1 MAYGIVA
8 NVRDMGMVFAV
19 FYAGILINSAISPQL
34 MLQTQLFATAAVD
47 LTTGVHGVVIFGAIL
62 SALMA
67 LLSFTCV
74 KNKKTVVSN

>member
-1 MAYGIVA
+1 
-8 NVRDMGMVFAV
+8 MGMVFAV
-19 FYAGILINSAISPQL
+19 FYTWILINSAIYPQL
-34 MLQTQLFATAAVD
+34 MLQTQLVTTSAAD
-47 LTTGVHGVVIFGAIL
+47 LTTGVNRVVIFGAIL